1 MQVHGPS
8 EITDKVSIYLN
19 DHGTPFAVLVIG
31 HVTIYVYTPG
41 EADQLIRA
49 ACAAKDML
57 LAAAAPDPATK
68 HGEFTA
74 ASAAEVAQGVDV
86 LDDDGDDRDDA
97 DIDARDAA
105 EAAGPPDN
113 SFRGREPCLAEAGAS
128 AYICLAAKGH
138 SGDHMAYGPRESD
151 GSYRAYHR
159 WPHAA
164 ASRLAPPSGY
174 GLKAIEVPADSAK

>member
-1 MQVHGPS
+1 VQIHGPTEVVHGIEVRKYGSDGTAGLSFPGA
-8 EITDKVSIYLN
+8 ITIVLQ
-19 DHGTPFAVLVIG
+19 TPADADELIKAAVL
-31 HVTIYVYTPG
+31 
-41 EADQLIRA
+41 
-49 ACAAKDML
+49 AKSML
-57 LAAAAPDPATK
+57 LGETSAPIDK
-68 HGEFTA
+68 HGRYDA
-74 ASAAEVAQGVDV
+74 ASAAEVAQGLDV
-86 LDDDGDDRDDA
+86 LDGDGDDRDDT